1 MTYDELVRASR
12 DAALACESGCK
23 IVAWNHAAEE
33 LLGLPRGD
41 AIGKSFHDLLPARDS
56 YGNRFCTCVVNPL
69 TSRGEVV
76 RHQVIF
82 VPTPAKVWLKVSLC
96 TMALT
101 SSPRGGAQVLYLRPM
116 EWSDSEPAAP
126 RDGASG
132 RRNGHTLSAT
142 APGVTPAL
150 ANGHAVVAAPET
162 MELTVA
168 RWRLTKREVEVLR
181 SMMAGKCAKEIAQ
194 QLDVSTETVRNHVR
208 NLLRKLKVHSKLEA
222 VALVFGRGPGPSGES
237 PSEPAL

>member
-23 IVAWNHAAEE
+23 IVAWNRAAEE
-33 LLGLPRGD
+33 LLGLPRGE

-82 VPTPAKVWLKVSLC
+82 VPTPARLWLKVSLC

-126 RDGASG
+126 RDGAAGS
-132 RRNGHTLSAT
+132 RNGRGPSTT
-142 APGVTPAL
+142 APGVGPAS
-150 ANGHAVVAAPET
+150 ANGHGVAAPPGT

-168 RWRLTKREVEVLR
+168 RWRLTSREAEVLR
-181 SMMAGKCAKEIAQ
+181 SMMDGRCAKEIAQ

-208 NLLRKLKVHSKLEA
+208 NLLRKLQVHSKLEA
-222 VALVFGRGPGPSGES
+222 VALVLGRGPGSDSSS
-237 PSEPAL
+237 PPTPGF